1 MKVLII
7 EDEILAAEK
16 LESLLLSLD
25 SSIEIIGKLQSVI
38 ESINWLHSKPNP
50 ELIFMDIQLDDGIC
64 FEIFDA
70 VKIKTPVIFTTA
82 YDSYAIRAFRVNS
95 VDYLLKPI
103 EKESLTKALEKYKL
117 IFEKNISSTQYVD
130 NLSAQMV
137 KSYKTRFFVKIG
149 NHFQSIPVDNIDC
162 FYTIERAV
170 FFTTT
175 NGKKFD
181 LDYSLDQVQKLVDPE
196 KFFRINRN
204 YLINM
209 NAIQDIHNYSSS
221 RLGIKINGIDHLDLI
236 VSREKVNEFKKW
248 LDR

>member
-16 LESLLLSLD
+16 LAGLLLSLD
-25 SSIEIIGKLQSVI
+25 STIEITGKLQSVL

-70 VKIKTPVIFTTA
+70 LKIKTPVIFTTA
-82 YDSYAIRAFRVNS
+82 YDSYAIRAFQVNS

-103 EKESLTKALEKYKL
+103 EKEALSKSLEKYRL
-117 IFEKNISSTQYVD
+117 IFDKVASSSQSLD
-130 NLSAQMV
+130 DLSDEMV
-137 KSYKTRFFVKIG
+137 KSYKTRFFVNIG
-149 NHFQSIPVDNIDC
+149 NHFHSIPVDTIDC
-162 FYTIERAV
+162 FYIMERGI
-170 FFTTT
+170 FLKT
-175 NGKKFD
+175 NEGKNYS
-181 LDYSLDQVQKLVDPE
+181 LDYSLDQLQKLVDPE

-204 YLINM
+204 YLIQIH
-209 NAIQDIHNYSSS
+209 AIQDIYNYSSS
-221 RLGIKINGIDHLDLI
+221 RLGIKINNIDHLDLI
-236 VSREKVNEFKKW
+236 VSREKVSEFKKW

>member
-16 LESLLLSLD
+16 LAGLLLSLD
-25 SSIEIIGKLQSVI
+25 STIEIIGKLQSVL
-38 ESINWLHSKPNP
+38 ESINWLHSKPDP

-82 YDSYAIRAFRVNS
+82 YDSYAIRAFQVNS

-103 EKESLTKALEKYKL
+103 EKEPLTKALEKYKL
-117 IFEKNISSTQYVD
+117 IFEKGASSDQSLD
-130 NLSAQMV
+130 DLSAQIV

-149 NHFQSIPVDNIDC
+149 NHFHSVPVDNIDC
-162 FYTIERAV
+162 FYIVERAV
-170 FFTTT
+170 FFKT
-175 NGKKFD
+175 NEGKNYS
-181 LDYSLDQVQKLVDPE
+181 LDYSLDQVQQLVDPE

-204 YLINM
+204 YLIQI
-209 NAIQDIHNYSSS
+209 NAIQDIYNYSSS
-221 RLGIKINGIDHLDLI
+221 RLGIKINNINHLDLI
-236 VSREKVNEFKKW
+236 VSREKVSEFKKW